1 MHITRG
7 VLVGLMATALW
18 GGSSQRLLAA
28 EAAETAPQQAGLDE
42 VVVTARKRDETL
54 ISVPVVVTAIDKAEL
69 ANRGITS
76 LDDVARL
83 VPQLIIGN
91 QAGSVQGGN
100 IALRGISGPD
110 SNPFGEQAVSFNID
124 GVAIAKGW
132 VRRMTDTDLDQIE
145 VLKGPQALLYGK
157 NSPAGVISIR
167 TADPTDEFEAKTTMG
182 YELEA
187 REYRTEDYV
196 SGPITDTLSARL
208 SGYFSTMQ
216 GWLIDN
222 TPANSG
228 YAENHGRNP
237 ESKDYALR
245 GTVKWAPAAEF
256 DARLKLNFGSTKN
269 SGPGSTSQ
277 FTNCPFGARQTG
289 SGIPCGLNGTSTN
302 SGYGSL
308 ISTIPGTINFFRG
321 DGLNFQDQDQILAG
335 LELNYRPSS
344 QYTLTSVT
352 GFYRMQLWQCQ
363 NYEQDS
369 SILLPSCNSPTTDR
383 QASEELRVQTNYDGP
398 LNFSAGLYA
407 SKTRAETG
415 SLTYLYGGN
424 FDLLGPGLGGPT
436 SPALVDNYYLV
447 QEGESYSG
455 YLQAIYK
462 PIDVVEIDVGGRYS
476 YEEKN
481 IPEVRDG
488 GGLGEGCFTPATL
501 IAVPAATCTTI
512 LSSLND
518 VAINP
523 DRVVFHDFSPEG
535 TISYRP
541 SHDLTIFGSW
551 KHGFLS
557 GGFNSSSVNYALDPD
572 ISYLPEV
579 IKGFEFGVKSLLLNR
594 TLAVDAAIYKY
605 NVSNLQVTNFQNAT
619 STIRNAGAVEIRG
632 VEGDVNYK
640 TPIQGLALHA
650 AAAYNDGVY
659 TSFPAA
665 PCYNGQ
671 TVALGCSGTFAGG
684 VFNSQNLSGTP
695 LVRAPRW
702 NISGGLNYGMPIG
715 ADFKAAFSV
724 DADFS
729 SSYLTDAT
737 SAPQSLQPS
746 YTLLDSTLR
755 FGNINDVWA
764 VEFIGRNLTNRYY
777 FVASPNAPFTGGTN
791 APPLGDRFA
800 ALSRGREYLFQVSY
814 RFGKRG

>member
-1 MHITRG
+1 MHITRS
-7 VLVGLMATALW
+7 VLAGLLATALW
-18 GGSSQRLLAA
+18 VGLSQRLLAT
-28 EAAETAPQQAGLDE
+28 EAADSPPPAGLDE
-42 VVVTARKRDETL
+42 IVVTARKRDETL

-83 VPQLIIGN
+83 VPQLLIGN
-91 QAGSVQGGN
+91 QGGSVQGGN

-124 GVAIAKGW
+124 GVAIAKAW
-132 VRRMTDTDLDQIE
+132 VRRMADIDLDQIE
-145 VLKGPQALLYGK
+145 VLKGPQAVLYGK
-157 NSPAGVISIR
+157 NSPAGVITIR
-167 TADPTDEFEAKTTMG
+167 TADPTDHFEAKTTLG

-208 SGYFSTMQ
+208 AGYFSTMQ
-216 GWLIDN
+216 GWLVDS
-222 TPANSG
+222 TPGDSP
-228 YAENHGRNP
+228 YAENHSRNP

-245 GTVKWAPAAEF
+245 GTLKWTPAEQF
-256 DARLKLNFGSTKN
+256 DARLKLNFGSTRN
-269 SGPGSTSQ
+269 SGPASTVQ
-277 FTNCPFGARQTG
+277 FTSCPFGFRQTG
-289 SGIPCGLNGTSTN
+289 SGLPCGLNGTSTN
-302 SGYGSL
+302 AGYGSI
-308 ISTIPGTINFFRG
+308 ISTIPGSINDFRG
-321 DGLNFQDQDQILAG
+321 DGLNFQNQDQILAG

-344 QYTLTSVT
+344 EYTLTSVT

-363 NYEQDS
+363 NYENDPN
-369 SILLPSCNSPTTDR
+369 ILLPSCNPSTDR
-383 QASEELRVQTNYDGP
+383 QASEELRIQTNYNFP
-398 LNFSAGLYA
+398 LNFSGGLYA
-407 SKTRAETG
+407 SKTRAQTG
-415 SLTYLYGGN
+415 SLTYLYGGD

-436 SPALVDNYYLV
+436 SPALVDNYFLV
-447 QEGESYSG
+447 QEGQSYSG

-462 PIDVVEIDVGGRYS
+462 PIDVIEIDIGGRYS

-481 IPEVRDG
+481 IPEARDG

-512 LSSLND
+512 LGPVND
-518 VAINP
+518 VAIAP

-541 SHDLTIFGSW
+541 SHELTVFASW

-557 GGFNSSSVNYALDPD
+557 GGFNSSSVNYSLDPD
-572 ISYLPEV
+572 ISYQPEV
-579 IKGFEFGVKSLLLNR
+579 IKGFEVGVKSLLLER
-594 TLAVDAAIYKY
+594 TLAVDAAVYKY

-619 STIRNAGAVEIRG
+619 STIRNAGAVEIKG
-632 VEGDVNYK
+632 AEGDLTYK
-640 TPIQGLALHA
+640 TPIEGLTLRT

-659 TSFPAA
+659 TSFPGA

-671 TVALGCSGTFAGG
+671 TVALGCNGTFAGG

-695 LVRAPRW
+695 LIRAPRW
-702 NISGGLNYGMPIG
+702 NISGGVNFGMPIG
-715 ADFKAAFSV
+715 ANLKAALSV
-724 DADFS
+724 DANYS

-737 SAPQSLQPS
+737 SAPQSLQSS

-755 FGNINDVWA
+755 IGNANDVWQA
-764 VEFIGRNLTNRYY
+764 EFIGRNLTNRYY
-777 FVASPNAPFTGGTN
+777 IVASPNAPFTGGTN
-791 APPLGDRFA
+791 APPLGDRDA
-800 ALSRGREYLFQVSY
+800 ALSRGREYLFQISY
-814 RFGKRG
+814 RFGK